1 MRTKLTTLLMLAT
14 AGITIT
20 LAGCA
25 VGPDFLRPEAPELDR
40 YTAQSLKP
48 EPQTVARQQIV
59 LGEQL
64 DQAWWK
70 LFQSTVLDDVV
81 RRALKQNPTIVA
93 AGFTLAQAQELT
105 RARAGTL
112 YPQLGLTASVG
123 REKYGDEFLG
133 DVPKPDSF
141 TYFSIGP
148 VISYTFDYTGG
159 GARAVEQQAALA
171 DIRREQL
178 HAAYL
183 AVTGN
188 AVLLSLRIALA
199 SAQIE
204 TVQALIVQDEKK
216 QTLVRESFNAG
227 SLSRLDIMRAQH
239 QLAADRALLP
249 PLKQASSVAQDALSV
264 VLGQAPTQAVLPAFK
279 LSQLTLPMRLPVS
292 LPSELVHR
300 RPDILAAEAELHAA
314 TASLGVAT
322 SNLYPQIIINAGF
335 SQQSTSIN
343 QLFAPNLNGW
353 SWIGGVLAPIFDGG
367 TLRANQRA
375 ARNTMQASA
384 ARYQQTILTAFGQV
398 ADSLQALEHGAQ
410 TMEAQEILHQ
420 VADEDIDLTLKSQQ
434 AGQAGKLEVLESE
447 RRYLLATLPYV
458 QARAQRLMD
467 TAQLFLALGGSVPE

>member
-1 MRTKLTTLLMLAT
+1 MRTKLTTLLMLAS
-14 AGITIT
+14 AGIT
-20 LAGCA
+20 LAGCT
-25 VGPDFLRPEAPELDR
+25 VGPDFMRPEAPEGDR

-48 EPQTVARQQIV
+48 EPHTVTRQQIV

-70 LFQSTVLDDVV
+70 LFRSTLLDDVV
-81 RRALKQNPTIVA
+81 KRALAQNPTIVA

-112 YPQLGLTASVG
+112 YPQLGLTAGVG

-133 DVPKPDSF
+133 DSAKPDSF

-188 AVLLSLRIALA
+188 AVLLSLRIALT

-227 SLSRLDIMRAQH
+227 SLSQLDIMRAQR

-249 PLKQASSVAQDALSV
+249 PLKQEASVAQDALSV
-264 VLGQAPTQAVLPAFK
+264 VLGQTPTQAVLPAFK
-279 LSQLTLPMRLPVS
+279 LAQLTLPMRLPVS
-292 LPSELVHR
+292 LPSELAHR

-322 SNLYPQIIINAGF
+322 SNLYPQITINAAF

-343 QLFAPNLNGW
+343 QLFASNLNGW
-353 SWIGGVLAPIFDGG
+353 SLIGGVFAPIFDGG

-375 ARNTMQASA
+375 AKDIMQASA
-384 ARYQQTILTAFGQV
+384 ARYQQTMLTAFGQV
-398 ADSLQALEHGAQ
+398 ADALQALEHGAQ
-410 TMEAQEILHQ
+410 TMEAQDVLHQ
-420 VADEDIDLTLKSQQ
+420 TADEDIDLTLKSQQ
-434 AGQAGKLEVLESE
+434 AGQAGTLEVLESE
-447 RRYLLATLPYV
+447 RRYLLATLPYE